1 MVIDVSEASYERYRI
16 NLMYQ
21 LSGVGK
27 FIKAGYELN
36 FTSVRFTV
44 IQSTEKKIVMVKPA
58 SFIKQLRY
66 RNKTELTTN
75 GTKFL
80 NDAMINS
87 AGIYVV
93 NCWAGIDYINREI
106 VIRPVSL
113 LRQLV
118 YFIKF
123 SYLFEPIILDK

>member
-1 MVIDVSEASYERYRI
+1 MVID
-16 NLMYQ
+16 
-21 LSGVGK
+21 
-27 FIKAGYELN
+27 
-36 FTSVRFTV
+36 
-44 IQSTEKKIVMVKPA
+44 
-58 SFIKQLRY
+58 
-66 RNKTELTTN
+66 ELTTN

-123 SYLFEPIILDK
+123 SYLFEPIILDEEYTAIHRVIRYFKIKLKPFCKE